1 MWGGLAHGVRGF
13 FASPAAAA
21 ASAAEAVSAVTSR
34 SGEAGSTGETTN
46 TSPTA
51 PLSLTL
57 EEAIARVLAEG
68 AERQL
73 ADIALEEA
81 RLAYEEAKANHML
94 RPSVVALQQAESAWH
109 TAQRTYELTLQDI
122 VQKTEEGYYDI
133 LRSDLAL
140 DLAERSLAQAE
151 AQLESTQARYD
162 QGMVSDVDL
171 LAAEMQVADRQ
182 IELNRARAAAAT
194 ARMRFNRALG
204 RPLDAPLELADE
216 LAFEPVEVDLEAA
229 LASAVA
235 RRLEL
240 QRARDTVTLRETELR
255 VTDNPYSPRLD
266 IERAKVALRRAQ
278 VELAEREA
286 DIILEVRQNYQ
297 SLLEAADRVPI
308 QRTNLTRA
316 EENLRIAEARYEA
329 GVITAID
336 LVDARRQ
343 AFQAETDLI
352 RATFDYNVALARFLR
367 SAAQSANSIDGI
379 GELSDGPSVPV
390 GPGPLP
396 GS

>member
-1 MWGGLAHGVRGF
+1 MMMGAVLAV
-13 FASPAAAA
+13 PAAAA
-21 ASAAEAVSAVTSR
+21 DD
-34 SGEAGSTGETTN
+34 
-46 TSPTA
+46 A
-51 PLSLTL
+51 PLRLTL
-57 EEAIARVLAEG
+57 EEAVTRVLSEG

-81 RLAYEEAKANHML
+81 RLAYEEARANHML
-94 RPSVVALQQAESAWH
+94 RPSVVALQQAESAWYA
-109 TAQRTYELTLQDI
+109 AQRTYELTLQDI
-122 VQKTEEGYYDI
+122 VQKTEEGYYSI
-133 LRSDLAL
+133 LRADLAL

-151 AQLESTQARYD
+151 AQLESTRARYD

-182 IELNRARAAAAT
+182 IELNRARAEAVT

-204 RPLDAPLELADE
+204 RPLDAPLELVDE
-216 LAFEPVEVDLEAA
+216 LAFEPVDVDLEAA
-229 LASAVA
+229 IASAVA

-240 QRARDTVTLRETELR
+240 QRARDTVALRETELR
-255 VTDNPYSPRLD
+255 VMDNRYTPRLD
-266 IERAKVALRRAQ
+266 IERARVALRRAQ

-316 EENLRIAEARYEA
+316 QENLRIAEARYEA

-367 SAAQSANSIDGI
+367 SAAQSVNGIDLLPDAPDADA
-379 GELSDGPSVPV
+379 LSPS
-390 GPGPLP
+390 G
-396 GS
+396 